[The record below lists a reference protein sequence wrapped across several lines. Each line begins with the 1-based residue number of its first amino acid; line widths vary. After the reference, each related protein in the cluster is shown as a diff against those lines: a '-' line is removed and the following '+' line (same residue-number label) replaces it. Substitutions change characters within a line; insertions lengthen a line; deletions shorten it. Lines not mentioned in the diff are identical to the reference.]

1 MELWSFPNLE
11 ADYSFKKKSELPF
24 QQQKEAKIKY
34 LVSAGFAPGR
44 IRLHLDRTSDQVLKT
59 YLSFTKKNNNIVLM
73 MKQNHTKLVYFSFLT
88 CDDHFSLSSIT
99 VVQICIISYILHIF
113 LFFNPLMVTGELEV
127 VSFE

>member
-1 MELWSFPNLE
+1 MNL
-11 ADYSFKKKSELPF
+11 AV
-24 QQQKEAKIKY
+24 A
-34 LVSAGFAPGR
+34 AGFAPGR
-44 IRLHLDRTSDQVLKT
+44 IRLHIDRTSDQVLKI